1 MSSPAGWATRVSS
14 ASRVSTPASTSAPAR
29 AAVAPARTRRVAKPF
44 GSRPRRRRAPDRAA
58 SERAHAHGDS
68 DESSPES
75 LPDLTRP
82 GLTPWDVLGV
92 AAARSPGFEPTAG
105 EARAAFRRQI
115 LSYHPDVYR
124 GDSLDAAAQTKT
136 LVAALKAVLVEEAET
151 TEAYVARAGNRSEDL
166 DVFAFPE
173 TTADA
178 AFVNPFACRGVSDC
192 PSYCRCVDTAPFA
205 FEARRGATDGDE
217 NGDALNGVVA
227 RFKPGTLTYAEL
239 ERAAP
244 MDDAASD
251 MAYRLNC
258 AVQQCP
264 APGALSWVTPQQ
276 GAFLER
282 VVDDA
287 LAAAGAAAL
296 EEADATVAA
305 LLARADFENGRFA
318 APARR
323 APKRSGKWVDWY

>member
-1 MSSPAGWATRVSS
+1 
-14 ASRVSTPASTSAPAR
+14 
-29 AAVAPARTRRVAKPF
+29 
-44 GSRPRRRRAPDRAA
+44 
-58 SERAHAHGDS
+58 
-68 DESSPES
+68 
-75 LPDLTRP
+75 
-82 GLTPWDVLGV
+82 VLGV

-151 TEAYVARAGNRSEDL
+151 TEAYVARAGDRSEDL